1 MAIAQATFSEEAK
14 SYLCYLHSAKD
25 KIQEII
31 TETDS
36 ESFSLLKAVTASSTY
51 KILILRSTGL
61 LRELSS
67 QYLPKYIILRDSLD
81 SIDEVCA
88 AWDTLSSSRDLV
100 LVFFSGENRW
110 LLKPYLHNQIFGRHE
125 LKQKLITIRNSR

>member
-1 MAIAQATFSEEAK
+1 MTTAQATFCDEAK

-31 TETDS
+31 TETES
-36 ESFSLLKAVTASSTY
+36 EGFSLLKAVTASSTY
-51 KILILRSTGL
+51 RILILRNSGML
-61 LRELSS
+61 GELSS
-67 QYLPKYIILRDSLD
+67 QYLPKYIILHDSLD
-81 SIDEVCA
+81 SIEEVCSS
-88 AWDTLSSSRDLV
+88 WDSLCSNRDLV
-100 LVFFSGENRW
+100 LVFFSRENRW